1 MKELEIKQLFCRAT
15 DERALLA
22 YSFKT
27 IDSFYTLLSKMDEK
41 DFLYSDHST
50 LFVLLKSLLKKGA
63 EKFDI
68 AMIVDVARN
77 EGCLQS
83 IGGIDYL
90 QSINNMAVSPENFKI
105 YLNNV
110 LEASTKYKLYGLL
123 KEGTAKVIDNAKEG
137 EGSSELM
144 GSVENKILNL
154 STESKAVDE
163 PKDFAEGLVEYIEE
177 RRANRIEQIGLSTG
191 HVILNKQIDGLIPG
205 TLFVIGARLKEGKS
219 AFLTNVAMH
228 VAYIENKTVLY
239 IDTEMPY
246 TQWRPR
252 VISALS
258 GVKERTI
265 IHGGYSDK
273 VYQQIVNKCIKK
285 VENGKLYHEYMPGYS
300 VDKIVALYKKYK
312 IKHDLGLIMFD
323 YLKEPDSN
331 SVDRQRKEYQLL
343 GDVTT
348 ILKDLAGEL
357 NIPAVTAVQL
367 NRAKEI
373 ADSDRIAR
381 YADVIGLWSAR
392 GKEEVEKYG
401 LDAGSHKLVVQNSRR
416 GGQTPAE
423 GIGFRFFKEQLRII
437 EVDIKDQAVDYSRI
451 INEGSA
457 YYDDETPI

>member
-1 MKELEIKQLFCRAT
+1 MKELEVKQLFCRAT

-27 IDSFYTLLSKMDEK
+27 IDSFYTIISKMDEK
-41 DFLYSDHST
+41 DFLYPGHST
-50 LFVLLKSLLKKGA
+50 LFVLLKSMLNKGV

-90 QSINNMAVSPENFKI
+90 QSVNNMEVSEENFKI

-123 KEGTAKVIDNAKEG
+123 KEGTAKVVDNAKEG
-137 EGSSELM
+137 RNSSELM
-144 GSVENKILNL
+144 GRVENEILNL

-163 PKDFAEGLVEYIEE
+163 PKDFADGLVEYIEE
-177 RRANRIEQIGLSTG
+177 RKENRIEQVGLSTG
-191 HVILNKQIDGLIPG
+191 HVILDKQIDGLIPA
-205 TLFVIGARLKEGKS
+205 TLFIVGARLKEGKS
-219 AFLTNVAMH
+219 AFLTNIALH

-246 TQWRPR
+246 VQWRPR
-252 VISALS
+252 AVAALS
-258 GVKERTI
+258 GVKEREI
-265 IHGGYSDK
+265 IHGGYSERTHER
-273 VYQQIVNKCIKK
+273 IVNRCLKR
-285 VENGKLYHEYMPGYS
+285 VDDGKLFHEYMPGYS

-312 IKHDLGLIMFD
+312 VKHDLGLIMFD
-323 YLKEPDSN
+323 YLKEPGSS

-348 ILKDLAGEL
+348 TIKDLAGEL

-381 YADVIGLWSAR
+381 YADVIGIWSTR
-392 GKEEVEKYG
+392 EKDEIDKAG
-401 LDAGSHKLVVQNSRR
+401 LEAGSHKLVVQNSRR
-416 GGQTPAE
+416 GGQTPVE
-423 GIGFRFFKEQLRII
+423 GIGYRFFKEQLRII
-437 EVDIKDQAVDYSRI
+437 EVDIQDQAIDYSRI

-457 YYDDETPI
+457 YYDDKTPI